1 MIPQGAGP
9 ARLRA
14 VRSDGVAALAERVLA
29 ELDSVVARM
38 GEAYREEI
46 PEYAALSSGQLEVEV
61 LPVSRRLVTTFLACV
76 VEGRSLTPR
85 ELEVFELS
93 GRQRLMMGMPLES
106 VLHAYRIAGRETW
119 TALCDNVSAAE
130 AVLLGDLGA
139 RWMDIVDRT
148 SSALAQ
154 AYLAASHERLRHV
167 DARRRELVE
176 ALLTATDPSE
186 VASVSL
192 RFSTVL
198 APAYVPVLV
207 AGQGAAAGIDVLLA
221 DAPPGTLG
229 GHRGDR
235 VLLLVPHRV
244 DALRRRE
251 GHLTCWGRPATCGRA
266 LLDEVQQVE
275 RLLLTAL
282 AEGHEVGQLGPDDLL
297 VEQLLLGN
305 ERVAGALRRRVVEV
319 LAARD
324 PGGVVV
330 QTLRT
335 YLETGSVPE
344 TARREVVHANTV
356 GYRLGRVRELTGLD
370 PRIPRDCVLLVLGLG
385 LPAEG
390 SASWESQ

>member
-1 MIPQGAGP
+1 MST
-9 ARLRA
+9 LRA
-14 VRSDGVAALAERVLA
+14 VRGGAAGSLAARVLA
-29 ELDSVVARM
+29 DLDGMVERM

-46 PEYAALSSGQLEVEV
+46 PEYAALSPGQLAAEV

-76 VEGRSLTPR
+76 DESRSLTAR
-85 ELEVFELS
+85 ELEVFEQS

-106 VLHAYRIAGRETW
+106 VLHAYRIAGREAW
-119 TALCDNVSAAE
+119 SALCDAVQPGEAPLLAE
-130 AVLLGDLGA
+130 LGA
-139 RWMDIVDRT
+139 RWIDMVDRT

-176 ALLTATDPSE
+176 GLLSATDPAE

-207 AGQGAAAGIDVLLA
+207 AGAGAAAGIDALLA
-221 DAPPGTLG
+221 DAPVGTLG

-235 VLLLVPHRV
+235 VLMLVPHRA
-244 DALRRRE
+244 DALRRKA
-251 GHLTCWGRPATCGRA
+251 GNLTCWGRPAVCGPA
-266 LLDEVQQVE
+266 LLEEVQQVE

-282 AEGHEVGQLGPDDLL
+282 AEGHASGAFGPDDLL

-305 ERVAGALRRRVVEV
+305 ERVADALRRRVADV

-324 PGGVVV
+324 AGGVLVA
-330 QTLRT
+330 TLRS

-344 TARREVVHANTV
+344 TARREQVHANTV
-356 GYRLGRVRELTGLD
+356 GYRLGRVRDLTGLD
-370 PRIPRDCVLLVLGLG
+370 PRVPRDSALLVLGLG
-385 LPAEG
+385 LPVEEG
-390 SASWESQ
+390 

>member
-1 MIPQGAGP
+1 MNP
-9 ARLRA
+9 LRA

-29 ELDSVVARM
+29 DLDSVVERM
-38 GEAYREEI
+38 GVAYREEI
-46 PEYAALSSGQLEVEV
+46 PEYAELSPGQLAVEV

-85 ELEVFELS
+85 ELEVFEQS

-106 VLHAYRIAGRETW
+106 VLHAYRIAGREAW
-119 TALCDNVSAAE
+119 TALCSNVAPAE
-130 AVLLGDLGA
+130 TGQLADLGH

-186 VASVSL
+186 VAAVSL

-198 APAYVPVLV
+198 AHVYVPVLV
-207 AGQGAAAGIDVLLA
+207 AGSGAAAGIDALLG
-221 DAPPGTLG
+221 DAPAGTLG

-235 VLLLVPHRV
+235 VLLLVPQRV
-244 DALRRRE
+244 DSLRRRD
-251 GHLTCWGRPATCGRA
+251 GNLTCWGRPATCGRA
-266 LLDEVQQVE
+266 LLDEVQHVE

-282 AEGHEVGQLGPDDLL
+282 AEGHASGHFGPDDLL

-305 ERVAGALRRRVVEV
+305 ERVADALRRGIADV
-319 LAARD
+319 LVARD
-324 PGGVVV
+324 AGGVVV
-330 QTLRT
+330 ATLRA
-335 YLETGSVPE
+335 YLDTGSVPE
-344 TARREVVHANTV
+344 TARRELVHANTV
-356 GYRLGRVRELTGLD
+356 GYRLGRVRDLTGLD
-370 PRIPRDCVLLVLGLG
+370 PRIPRESALLVLGLG
-385 LPAEG
+385 LPAE
-390 SASWESQ
+390 ESQ

>member
-1 MIPQGAGP
+1 MST
-9 ARLRA
+9 LRA
-14 VRSDGVAALAERVLA
+14 VRSDGAAALAERVLA
-29 ELDSVVARM
+29 ELDSLVERM
-38 GEAYREEI
+38 GKAYREEI
-46 PEYAALSSGQLEVEV
+46 PEYAALSPGQLAVEV

-76 VEGRSLTPR
+76 VDSRSLTPR
-85 ELEVFELS
+85 ELEVFEQS
-93 GRQRLMMGMPLES
+93 GRQRLAMGMPLET
-106 VLHAYRIAGRETW
+106 VLHAYRIAGREAW
-119 TALCDNVSAAE
+119 AALCSHVAPAE
-130 AVLLGDLGA
+130 AALLADLGV

-186 VASVSL
+186 VAAVSL

-207 AGQGAAAGIDVLLA
+207 AGTGAAAGIDALLD
-221 DAPPGTLG
+221 DAPPGALG

-244 DALRRRE
+244 DGLPRRD
-251 GHLTCWGRPATCGRA
+251 GLLTCWGRPATCGRP
-266 LLDEVQQVE
+266 LLEEVHQVE

-282 AEGHEVGQLGPDDLL
+282 AEGRTTGHLGPDDLL

-305 ERVAGALRRRVVEV
+305 ERVAEALHRRVVGV

-330 QTLRT
+330 ATLRT
-335 YLETGSVPE
+335 YLESGSIPE
-344 TARREVVHANTV
+344 TARREMVHANTV
-356 GYRLGRVRELTGLD
+356 GYRLGRVRDLTGLD
-370 PRIPRDCVLLVLGLG
+370 PRIPRDSALLVLGLG
-385 LPAEG
+385 LPAEQEP
-390 SASWESQ
+390 S